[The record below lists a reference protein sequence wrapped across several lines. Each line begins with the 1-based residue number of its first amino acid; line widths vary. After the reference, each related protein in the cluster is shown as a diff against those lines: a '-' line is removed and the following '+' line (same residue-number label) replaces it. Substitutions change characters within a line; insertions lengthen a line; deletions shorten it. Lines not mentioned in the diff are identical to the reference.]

1 MSMRRTRGT
10 VVGMMAAA
18 TFFAGCDAAK
28 KKEAALIDENSALR
42 DQMTGLR
49 QQLDAAEAAR
59 RSLES
64 ENAQLRGELSDASA
78 RMPAGFATGLEGV
91 TVEGRAG
98 EIVAVIEGDVL
109 FASGSASLRN
119 EAKATLE
126 RLAGQIRQEFPGR
139 AIRLV
144 GFTDTDP
151 IRKSNFASNYHLGF
165 QRAYEVGQFL
175 ASKGLS
181 GKDMSYTSFGPEMP
195 RATKAK
201 SRRVEV
207 AIVTE

>member
-1 MSMRRTRGT
+1 MRRTRAA
-10 VVGMMAAA
+10 VVCMMAAA

-49 QQLDAAEAAR
+49 QQLDASESAR
-59 RSLES
+59 RSLET
-64 ENAQLRGELSDASA
+64 ENAQLRGDLDSATA

-91 TVEGRAG
+91 TIEGRTG

-109 FASGSASLRN
+109 FASGSTTLRS

-126 RLAGQIRQEFPGR
+126 RLAAQIKKEFPGR
-139 AIRLV
+139 PIRLV

-151 IRKSNFASNYHLGF
+151 IKKSNFASNYHLGF

-175 ASKGLS
+175 SSKGLS
-181 GKDMSYTSFGPEMP
+181 GKEMSYTSFGPEMP
-195 RATKAK
+195 RSTKAK

-207 AIVTE
+207 AIVTD

>member
-78 RMPAGFATGLEGV
+78 RMPAGFAAGLEGV

-109 FASGSASLRN
+109 FASGSASL
-119 EAKATLE
+119 
-126 RLAGQIRQEFPGR
+126 RQEFPGR

>member
-1 MSMRRTRGT
+1 MSMQRTRLA
-10 VVGMMAAA
+10 VVCMMAAT
-18 TFFAGCDAAK
+18 TFFAGCDAAR
-28 KKEAALIDENSALR
+28 KKETALIDENSALR

-49 QQLDAAEAAR
+49 QQLDASEAAR
-59 RSLES
+59 RSLAT
-64 ENAQLRGELSDASA
+64 ENTQLRGELEDAA
-78 RMPAGFATGLEGV
+78 TQMPAGFATGLEGV

-109 FASGSASLRN
+109 FASGSTTLRK
-119 EAKATLE
+119 EAQATLE
-126 RLAGQIRQEFPGR
+126 RLASQIKREFPNQ

-151 IRKSNFASNYHLGF
+151 IKKSNFASNYHLGF

-181 GKDMSYTSFGPEMP
+181 GKNMSYTSFGPEMP
-195 RATKAK
+195 RATKAQ